1 LSHPRPLRIATRGS
15 RLALWQAYHVRDR
28 LQALNPDLA
37 IELLTMKTAGD
48 RILDTPLAK
57 IGGKGLFV
65 KELEQAMLE
74 GTADIAVHSMKDV
87 PVELPAPLHIP
98 VVLEREDPRDCLVS
112 MNHPAL
118 KALPQ
123 SACVGTSSLRRRS
136 QLACLR
142 ADLQLNDLRGN
153 VNTRLDKLERGEF
166 DAIVLA
172 AAGLRRLGFADRI
185 TQCFE
190 VEDMLPAIGQGI
202 IGIECR
208 RDDAWVENLLAP
220 LEDPLAR
227 DALTAE
233 RALNATLQGGCQVP
247 IAGHA
252 RIEGGELTL
261 DGLVASLDGREQ
273 IRGTR
278 QGARRDAAAMGAELG
293 QFLLD
298 NGAARILRDIGLL
311 T

>member
-1 LSHPRPLRIATRGS
+1 
-15 RLALWQAYHVRDR
+15 
-28 LQALNPDLA
+28 
-37 IELLTMKTAGD
+37 
-48 RILDTPLAK
+48 
-57 IGGKGLFV
+57 
-65 KELEQAMLE
+65 
-74 GTADIAVHSMKDV
+74 
-87 PVELPAPLHIP
+87 
-98 VVLEREDPRDCLVS
+98 
-112 MNHPAL
+112 
-118 KALPQ
+118 
-123 SACVGTSSLRRRS
+123 
-136 QLACLR
+136 
-142 ADLQLNDLRGN
+142 
-153 VNTRLDKLERGEF
+153 
-166 DAIVLA
+166 
-172 AAGLRRLGFADRI
+172 LGFADRI

-190 VEDMLPAIGQGI
+190 VEDMLPAVGQGI

-227 DALTAE
+227 DALSAE
-233 RALNATLQGGCQVP
+233 RALNASLQGGCQVP

-252 RIEGGELTL
+252 RIEGDQLTL

-278 QGARRDAAAMGAELG
+278 RGARRDAAAMGAELG